1 MAFHEKESSVV
12 RALTVAFQD
21 HPAAADR
28 SPFRGALW
36 SWRAGIATL
45 VLVVFWLD
53 LNTPSVLAIPMF
65 YVVPT
70 LLFMWAGRP
79 WEPAVVA
86 AVATVLTI
94 AGTYSA
100 TSAAAPATMLNRLVE
115 ILGIWTA
122 AGVVALYRVLLQR
135 WKAAEARLRQQAA
148 LTNLGQLTAV
158 VAHEVRNPLAG
169 LRGTLQVLASRRPD
183 DLRER
188 DVINTMIARI
198 DALNAKLTDLLVYA
212 RPIDPTLQ
220 RVDVGALVH
229 DAVASAR
236 AASRSGSG
244 PVEVSG
250 DSVAVRADPDM
261 LRPALLN
268 LLLNACQAG
277 GERPVTVDISR
288 ERHTCS
294 VRILDR
300 GPGIPTHVRAH
311 LFEPFCTT
319 KPEGTGLGLSVVK
332 RLIEMQNG
340 TVRVADREGGGTVA
354 ELRLPA
360 C

>member
-1 MAFHEKESSVV
+1 MTFHEKESSVA
-12 RALTVAFQD
+12 RALTVTFQNPSIEI
-21 HPAAADR
+21 HRAT
-28 SPFRGALW
+28 FRGALW
-36 SWRAGIATL
+36 SWRVAIATL

-53 LNTPSVLAIPMF
+53 VRTPSVVAIPMF

-70 LLFMWAGRP
+70 LLFMWAGRS

-86 AVATVLTI
+86 AAATILTI
-94 AGTYSA
+94 AGTSA
-100 TSAAAPATMLNRLVE
+100 GRSAEAAEMVNRSVE
-115 ILGIWTA
+115 VVGIWMA
-122 AGVVALYRVLLQR
+122 AGVVALYRVRVQR
-135 WKAAEARLRQQAA
+135 WQAAEARLRDQAA
-148 LTNLGQLTAV
+148 LTNLGQLAAV

-169 LRGTLQVLASRRPD
+169 LRGTLQVLASRRLD

-198 DALNAKLTDLLVYA
+198 DALNAKVTDLLVYA
-212 RPIDPTLQ
+212 RPIDPNLQ
-220 RVDVGALVH
+220 RVDVGPLIQ
-229 DAVASAR
+229 DAAASAR
-236 AASRSGSG
+236 AASRSGAAAI
-244 PVEVSG
+244 EVSG

-277 GERPVTVDISR
+277 GARPVTVDISR
-288 ERHTCS
+288 DRHTCS

-300 GPGIPTHVRAH
+300 GPGIPAHVRAH
-311 LFEPFCTT
+311 LFEPFYTT

-332 RLIEMQNG
+332 RLIEMQKG
-340 TVRVADREGGGTVA
+340 TVRLSDREGGGTVA

>member
-1 MAFHEKESSVV
+1 MASHEKESSVA
-12 RALTVAFQD
+12 RALTLAFQD
-21 HPAAADR
+21 QSTKAQRATNRA
-28 SPFRGALW
+28 ALW
-36 SWRAGIATL
+36 SWRIAIAAL

-53 LNTPSVLAIPMF
+53 LRTPWVVAIPMF

-70 LLFMWAGRP
+70 LLFMWAGRA

-86 AVATVLTI
+86 AAATILTI
-94 AGTYSA
+94 VGASAGRSA
-100 TSAAAPATMLNRLVE
+100 EAGEMVNRSVDVV
-115 ILGIWTA
+115 GIWMA
-122 AGVVALYRVLLQR
+122 AGVVGLYRVLVQR
-135 WKAAEARLRQQAA
+135 WQAAEARLRGQAA
-148 LTNLGQLTAV
+148 LTNLGQLAAV

-169 LRGTLQVLASRRPD
+169 LRGTLQVLASRRLD

-212 RPIDPTLQ
+212 RPIDPNLQ
-220 RVDVGALVH
+220 RVDVGPLIH

-236 AASRSGSG
+236 AASRSGSA
-244 PVEVSG
+244 PIEVSG

-277 GERPVTVDISR
+277 GARPVTVDISR
-288 ERHTCS
+288 ERHACT

-300 GPGIPTHVRAH
+300 GPGIPAHVRAH
-311 LFEPFCTT
+311 LFEPFYTT

-340 TVRVADREGGGTVA
+340 TVRLADREGGGTVA